1 MEVNYEEILMD
12 DEIAEIIMRHL
23 DIDGN
28 GDIDKQEFK
37 SGVTKWLKE
46 IDHVATRN
54 QEKQSQENNRVRK
67 LIIKKFAKYLFVLL
81 YELIYFLFCTGI

>member
-28 GDIDKQEFK
+28 GNIDKQEFK

-46 IDHVATRN
+46 IDRRTSRN
-54 QEKQSQENNRVRK
+54 QKKLSKDNNRVRNIM
-67 LIIKKFAKYLFVLL
+67 LIVKN
-81 YELIYFLFCTGI
+81 

>member
-1 MEVNYEEILMD
+1 MD

-28 GDIDKQEFK
+28 GNIDKQEFQ

-46 IDHVATRN
+46 MDHVASRN
-54 QEKQSQENNRVRK
+54 QKKQSRNKNLVSVIV
-67 LIIKKFAKYLFVLL
+67 IIYYITLSI
-81 YELIYFLFCTGI
+81 YIGELI